1 MLNKILKRVF
11 NPEISGKKK
20 NVVLGLLLITLF
32 AFGTSLMAQTATPPE
47 FGDGSSG
54 NPYQIAT
61 LNNLY
66 WITQNPSVWE
76 EPGKYFIQTE
86 DIDASTTSSWDVGAG
101 FTPIGNDTDG
111 FWGSYDGQD
120 HTIDGLYINRP
131 NTDFVGLFGRL
142 QSATIQNLGV
152 TNVNITGKIYTGGLV
167 GFCIENSPVTNC
179 YSTGIVNG
187 YNTVGGLLGILNE
200 SPLSNSY
207 STVTVTGTDNY
218 VGGLVGFFFENASI
232 SNCYSTGS
240 VSGDVSVGGLV
251 GVITLASTVSNS
263 YSTGSVS
270 GNESVGGLVGLNDN
284 STVSNSFWNTE
295 TSGQS
300 GSDGGT
306 PATTTQ
312 MTNATTTDNIFL
324 NAGWDFK
331 GVGAEGIWNIGH
343 SRNNGYPYLDWQY
356 PSDPATLPVTLS
368 TFTAVFMNEFV
379 TIQWATASETDVIG
393 FNIYRS
399 EQDDI
404 ITVGNSINP
413 SLLDAVGNSTQTNEY
428 SFDDIDAHTLKPYFY
443 WLEVVNLDG
452 TTELHGSIV
461 YTPGDINGDNSQDV
475 YMQNI
480 LGNSYPNPA
489 SVSTEISYQIK
500 GSVTSQDTKI
510 RVYNIL
516 GGLVKTAHGT
526 DGRAVV
532 DVSELSN
539 GIYFYVLQ
547 TDSSYDVKKF
557 IVFR

>member
-1 MLNKILKRVF
+1 MYV
-11 NPEISGKKK
+11 
-20 NVVLGLLLITLF
+20 
-32 AFGTSLMAQTATPPE
+32 
-47 FGDGSSG
+47 
-54 NPYQIAT
+54 
-61 LNNLY
+61 
-66 WITQNPSVWE
+66 
-76 EPGKYFIQTE
+76 
-86 DIDASTTSSWDVGAG
+86 
-101 FTPIGNDTDG
+101 
-111 FWGSYDGQD
+111 
-120 HTIDGLYINRP
+120 
-131 NTDFVGLFGRL
+131 
-142 QSATIQNLGV
+142 
-152 TNVNITGKIYTGGLV
+152 GGLV
-167 GFCIENSPVTNC
+167 GFIIQNSSVSTC
-179 YSTGIVNG
+179 FSTGIVNG
-187 YNTVGGLLGILNE
+187 YHSVGGLAGYVAA
-200 SPLSNSY
+200 STVDYCY
-207 STVTVTGTDNY
+207 STANVTGDNNY
-218 VGGLVGFFFENASI
+218 VGGLVGINFINVAV

-240 VSGDVSVGGLV
+240 VSGIVQVGGLV
-251 GVITLASTVSNS
+251 GTNSQSTVSNC
-263 YSTGSVS
+263 YSTGFVT
-270 GNESVGGLVGLNDN
+270 GEESVGGLVGAYFDGA
-284 STVSNSFWNTE
+284 TVSYSFWDKQ
-295 TSGQS
+295 TSGQAES
-300 GSDGGT
+300 AGGGT
-306 PATTTQ
+306 GK
-312 MTNATTTDNIFL
+312 TTDEMTTYALVYNYTTNIYL
-324 NAGWDFK
+324 AAGWDFK
-331 GVGAEGIWNIGH
+331 GESINGTANIWNIGN
-343 SRNNGYPYLDWQY
+343 SRNSGYPYLDWRY

-379 TIQWATASETDVIG
+379 IIQWATASETDVIG

-413 SLLDAVGNSTQTNEY
+413 YLLDAVGNSTQTNEY

-500 GSVTSQDTKI
+500 GSVTSQDAEI

-557 IVFR
+557 IVFK